1 MKVRSLL
8 ATCASAC
15 VAFVVSAAAQAAT
28 GAAPIVLESHAL
40 RVDGRDAKPK
50 SAVTNEIPV
59 SFEMRGRL
67 RADGTVELIC
77 DEVGHGVVGPHE
89 HRDGRGEIR

>member
-8 ATCASAC
+8 ATCATAC
-15 VAFVVSAAAQAAT
+15 VAFVVSAAAQAGT
-28 GAAPIVLESHAL
+28 GAEPIVLESHPL
-40 RVDGRDAKPK
+40 RVDGRDVKPK
-50 SAVTNEIPV
+50 TAVSNQVPV

-77 DEVGHGVVGPHE
+77 NEVGHGVVGPHE
-89 HRDGRGEIR
+89 HRDGREEIR